1 LHGCVFVETFL
12 SVNRTLA
19 TLLGKEAGKLES
31 LEARRLGGKEAR
43 RQGGWK
49 AGRLESLEA
58 FIGY

>member
-1 LHGCVFVETFL
+1 LHGCVFVEPFL

-19 TLLGKEAGKLES
+19 TLLGKEAGKLGGR
-31 LEARRLGGKEAR
+31 EARRLE
-43 RQGGWK
+43 GWE